1 MTSNSDDLEEQLRQN
16 LALRRRLG
24 AELAKAEDG
33 DQQNVQ
39 KPSRWAWVAKVQ
51 DGGNDQSDERPRPV
65 ASAEP
70 APDED
75 ELDRLRETLKSRRLT
90 AGPWAETQDSA
101 AHHGAPTQSGAIEPP
116 DAAFED
122 GDDLGALRQTLKQRT
137 QRGAEIIEAE
147 ETASDSARGLAYW
160 FGQGLYWGCL
170 TLGLVWMA
178 GYSFVV
184 INSPTGS
191 SQLLTPAVVAALV
204 IPALLLSGIGR
215 DLRYVLCR
223 TQTENPL

>member
-33 DQQNVQ
+33 DDQRSVE
-39 KPSRWAWVAKVQ
+39 KPSRWVGMARFQ

-137 QRGAEIIEAE
+137 QRGADAIEGE

-170 TLGLVWMA
+170 TLGLLWMA

-184 INSPTGS
+184 INSLTGS
-191 SQLLTPAVVAALV
+191 SELLTPAVVAAIV
-204 IPALLLSGIGR
+204 GPALLQIGR
-215 DLRYVLCR
+215 AHV
-223 TQTENPL
+223 